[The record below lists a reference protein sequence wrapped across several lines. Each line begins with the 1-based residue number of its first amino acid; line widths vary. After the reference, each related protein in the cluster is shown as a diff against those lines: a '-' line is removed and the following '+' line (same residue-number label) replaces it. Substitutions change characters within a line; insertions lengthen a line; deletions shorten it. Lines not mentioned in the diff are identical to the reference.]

1 MGLRQGDIIYVEFTP
16 TLGREQSGNRPCVV
30 ISRTEYNEKTGF
42 FLSCPITSTVRS
54 MNIRVHLD
62 ERTETQGDILCE
74 QIRTMDSTV
83 RKFTYKERLPYDL
96 LCKILE
102 VIKGITSPD
111 KY

>member
-1 MGLRQGDIIYVEFTP
+1 MGLRQGDIVYVEFTP

-42 FLSCPITSTVRS
+42 FLSCPITSTVRNL
-54 MNIRVHLD
+54 NIRVHLD

-74 QIRTMDSTV
+74 QIRTMDSNV
-83 RKFTYKERLPYDL
+83 RKVTYKERLPYDL
-96 LCKILE
+96 LCKTLE
-102 VIKGITSPD
+102 VIKGITMPD